1 MDKLRPDLRRR
12 LRKYMKPSSQFDR
25 LGDIQQAFLRLKMD
39 EMTEGIG
46 DYEFVVDFRVQM
58 FK

>member
-1 MDKLRPDLRRR
+1 
-12 LRKYMKPSSQFDR
+12 MKPSSQFDR

-58 FK
+58 FKWSMSMDKM